1 MGNELD
7 DDDVH
12 GHGEFASPA
21 CSMHEFDP
29 VFNNAPLDRQQ
40 ARDLAQ
46 WRETQ
51 RERLISERLALPV
64 AERAAHSSLI
74 AGQLDQII
82 PFKSSTIVSV
92 YWPFRGEPDLR
103 PWMSAAW
110 SKGLRVALPVVVAK
124 GQPLVFREW
133 QPDCR
138 FERWVW
144 NIPYPADGSIVRPT
158 VVIAPLVGFDL
169 AGYRLGYGGGF
180 FDRTLAA
187 LVPRPLAIGVGH
199 PTGSLATIYPQLYDI
214 PMDIIVT
221 EKTVDYRSLPDEADR
236 GHL

>member
-1 MGNELD
+1 MGNEPD

-46 WRETQ
+46 WRKTQ
-51 RERLISERLALPV
+51 RERLISVRLALPV

-138 FERWVW
+138 FERGVW
-144 NIPYPADGSIVRPT
+144 NIPYPADGSIVSPT

-180 FDRTLAA
+180 FDHTLAA

-199 PTGSLATIYPQLYDI
+199 PTGSLATIYPQPYDI